1 MLFSSAYFPP
11 LAYFAAI
18 ATAQNICI
26 EAHEH
31 YIKQTYRNRCTIY
44 SANGL
49 LDLIVPV
56 EKPQG
61 SKTLIRDVQISYAEA
76 WVKQHKHAFVSA
88 YKSSP
93 FFDYYADA
101 CFAVLDKQEKFL
113 WDLNEKLLHTLC
125 KLIGLSPTITA
136 SENFTPLNSVA
147 NDLRYSISPK
157 QPIELPQL
165 PYSQVFDEKF
175 GFQSSVSVFDAV
187 CNLGS
192 DTKEYLLSES
202 EFTGLQD

>member
-1 MLFSSAYFPP
+1 MLVSTTYFPP
-11 LAYFAAI
+11 LAYFAYI
-18 ATAQNICI
+18 ANAQTVCV

-31 YIKQTYRNRCTIY
+31 YIKQSYRNRCTIY

-125 KLIGLSPTITA
+125 KLIGLSPTISA
-136 SENFTPLNSVA
+136 SENFTPLNSIA
-147 NDLRYSISPK
+147 NDLRYAISPK
-157 QPIELPQL
+157 RPLELPQL

-175 GFQSSVSVFDAV
+175 GFQPAVSVFDAI
-187 CNLGS
+187 CNLGP
-192 DTKEYLLSES
+192 DTKDYLLSES
-202 EFTGLQD
+202 KFTGLK